1 MPCSTGLSGFGC
13 HRGVPEGRQ
22 GSQQGTHRPVENK
35 PAALQTEAGLQA
47 GTLWKRTAH
56 CQLSPAQ
63 GTPLCAALPGQ
74 GCRRSSDFAAG
85 RGGVKGTAILLM
97 PFTFA
102 RVERAY

>member
-1 MPCSTGLSGFGC
+1 M
-13 HRGVPEGRQ
+13 
-22 GSQQGTHRPVENK
+22 ENK
-35 PAALQTEAGLQA
+35 PAALQTEAGLGEPAGRKQA
-47 GTLWKRTAH
+47 GTLWKCTAC

-63 GTPLCAALPGQ
+63 ETPLRVSLLGQ

-102 RVERAY
+102 RVKRAY